1 VVRLGLELALLAGLQ
16 LQVTQTHSSRS
27 SAIVQI
33 AQFCYLRPMRENSTK
48 SERLWLVISPEE
60 LEQLERWRGQQY
72 PIPSRSEAVR
82 HLLQRGLQAEKREKE
97 VAK

>member
-1 VVRLGLELALLAGLQ
+1 MSE
-16 LQVTQTHSSRS
+16 HS
-27 SAIVQI
+27 
-33 AQFCYLRPMRENSTK
+33 LK

-82 HLLQRGLQAEKREKE
+82 QLLQRGLLAVRDDDKAPYDPGPRQKVKT
-97 VAK
+97 

>member
-1 VVRLGLELALLAGLQ
+1 MSE
-16 LQVTQTHSSRS
+16 HS
-27 SAIVQI
+27 I
-33 AQFCYLRPMRENSTK
+33 K

-82 HLLQRGLQAEKREKE
+82 QLLQRGLLAVRGDDGPAPYDPGPRQKVKT
-97 VAK
+97 